1 MTDQS
6 APALE
11 EIFNAER
18 LHAVIPLEIHAREY
32 RWHL

>member
-6 APALE
+6 PPVLE
-11 EIFNAER
+11 EIFNAKC